1 MAAWQP
7 IGHHASER
15 FQVKSCVSCVMD
27 HQIVKFV
34 QLFILEILLKIS
46 SVGLKKKESVS
57 CHAIRGILKVF

>member
-1 MAAWQP
+1 MAVWQP

-15 FQVKSCVSCVMD
+15 FQVKSYVSCVRH

-34 QLFILEILLKIS
+34 QFFILEILLKIS

-57 CHAIRGILKVF
+57 CHATRVILKVF